1 MEKHKKRIK
10 GREICFFPFFNFPNN
25 IIIIFLL
32 YHNIH
37 HFFKIIGNKKFKFV
51 PQLSVNRVT
60 MEKITRFGVSIEPDL
75 LKKFDKMIKNEGY
88 TNRSEAIRDIIRKD
102 LIEEKN
108 KNPDE
113 ETIGTLT
120 MVYDHHV
127 GCLTNRLLDL
137 QHDHTKEI
145 LVSTHI
151 HIDHNNCLEVLV
163 LKGKTGKIQ
172 KLADNIKSLKG
183 IKHGE
188 LVITKSSL

>member
-1 MEKHKKRIK
+1 
-10 GREICFFPFFNFPNN
+10 
-25 IIIIFLL
+25 
-32 YHNIH
+32 
-37 HFFKIIGNKKFKFV
+37 
-51 PQLSVNRVT
+51 

-75 LKKFDKMIKNEGY
+75 LKKFDKIIKKEGY
-88 TNRSEAIRDIIRKD
+88 TNRSEAIRDLVRKNLIREENKD
-102 LIEEKN
+102 PNAES
-108 KNPDE
+108 
-113 ETIGTLT
+113 IGTLT
-120 MVYDHHV
+120 MIYDHHT
-127 GCLTNRLLDL
+127 GNLTNKLLDL

-145 LVSTHI
+145 LSTTHI

>member
-1 MEKHKKRIK
+1 
-10 GREICFFPFFNFPNN
+10 
-25 IIIIFLL
+25 
-32 YHNIH
+32 
-37 HFFKIIGNKKFKFV
+37 
-51 PQLSVNRVT
+51 

-75 LKKFDKMIKNEGY
+75 LKKFDKIIKMEGY
-88 TNRSEAIRDIIRKD
+88 TNRSEAIRDLVRKN
-102 LIEEKN
+102 LIIEEN
-108 KNPDE
+108 KNPNAE
-113 ETIGTLT
+113 SIGTLT
-120 MVYDHHV
+120 MIYDHHT
-127 GCLTNRLLDL
+127 GNLTNKLLDL

-145 LVSTHI
+145 LSTTHI